1 MHEQPINAEEVAA
14 EWNNFQYPVNRDIQ
28 CNQSRKKGTAPGK
41 KKDSLH
47 VDVVEQ
53 QEQGRKEGRASIE
66 SDEINTAP
74 IRPNRLCSNLRK
86 NHPFMNKQQSNRSR
100 EGKEKNS
107 QKIRNEEERANN
119 ESDQIVVQIKVS
131 PSPTSLSLTNPT
143 KSTSYNHGNRICHE

>member
-53 QEQGRKEGRASIE
+53 QEQGRKEGRARIE

-100 EGKEKNS
+100 EGKEKTPKKS
-107 QKIRNEEERANN
+107 EMK
-119 ESDQIVVQIKVS
+119 KKG
-131 PSPTSLSLTNPT
+131 PTMNPT
-143 KSTSYNHGNRICHE
+143 KLLFKSKFPPLLPPYP